1 MKNQRRVASNDDQ
14 LSEFLFGSIRPWW
27 DRRSWLRRLF
37 LIPLRSV
44 DKSYGRWSKARVSP
58 RRFRKIQ
65 ERLDREYPPD
75 KFSPSN
81 LIGRDREFNL
91 LLDSFRLHVLRH
103 PSLTKYFGREE
114 LPKAVCLAG
123 DSGTGKTFLT
133 MVSLREMLLEGY
145 RSGVLVTPVILKGS
159 DVYSEFYGKST
170 RQLGRFLDYA
180 SSVPSVVYIDEFQSF
195 GRKVRG
201 ETGAEIEDTRIQ
213 DELNRWLDKI
223 VSGKSRTMVIVA
235 TNAYEKIRED
245 IRRRLSKVSLNDGVT
260 REMLLAVVNDSLKRE
275 EWVNLKADDLLDLME
290 REVTIRRRASLT
302 PSDVQEIFREVRKS
316 KEAPLRERIRESRTD
331 LRTIERP
338 KISAGIEDFAAAA
351 RNVKLYSEQEKSQEV
366 VDAVYVMKP
375 KVSREDLGGLHDV
388 KNKILNHIALAF
400 NPSMRELGHQSNPR
414 FFMLGPPGTGK
425 TLLAMVAAAEN
436 NVGFIKV
443 RGGELM
449 SGANYMGDPE
459 KRIKD
464 LFGMVRQKSPC
475 ILLLDEADA
484 IFWGG
489 DPSSNKI
496 LAQVKAELSELR
508 PEDKVVVI
516 ATSNKEQLIDQATR
530 DRFEPNIFYIH
541 PPLNDS
547 EWNEVLAIHLR
558 SFQKYIHPEVDAPK
572 ITRMFRRQR
581 VLSPRGVAETVAE
594 AHRLWASEVAAARE
608 ISQARHDNQPIQ
620 RVLDKYQED
629 LDRLQEGLEVY
640 KGEGIR
646 LEVDTVNK
654 DNYKIRL
661 YHFQKAIASLE
672 TLEDKEHREIAE
684 ALILP
689 QQTPGVSYGLYTSDR
704 GLGGVLTI
712 QCTIRPATPGERPV
726 SVTGQ
731 ASSTALGQSFVPDD
745 SVVHSAE
752 NAVEALR
759 AWLWSKTR
767 VNIARFHVHYQIRSI
782 LEGAPGQG
790 VSGPSAGYAMV
801 NALISELAGISIPQ
815 SKVMTG
821 TIGLKMDVG
830 PVGGLGGRGREAGK
844 LVGILKAE
852 KIKVTDLLVPESNF
866 KNASDE
872 MKMIQDEGIIV
883 HPIANAPD
891 GWPILFSTN
900 VEDLDFY
907 RSQGPTSKAF
917 LIWIDTVKGEVSWQL
932 RKIPEF
938 GL

>member
-1 MKNQRRVASNDDQ
+1 MGQQRKMASNDDQ
-14 LSEFLFGSIRPWW
+14 LSEFLFGSVRPWW
-27 DRRSWLRRLF
+27 DRQPWLRRLF
-37 LIPLRSV
+37 VIALRSV

-81 LIGRDREFNL
+81 LIGRDKEFNL

-103 PSLTKYFGREE
+103 PTLTKYFGREE
-114 LPKAVCLAG
+114 LPKALCLAG

-223 VSGKSRTMVIVA
+223 VTGKSRTIVVVA

-245 IRRRLSKVSLNDGVT
+245 IRRRLTKVSLNDGVT
-260 REMLLAVVNDSLKRE
+260 RDMLLAVVQDSLKRE
-275 EWVNLKADDLLDLME
+275 DWLNLKPDDLLDLME

-316 KEAPLRERIRESRTD
+316 KEAPLREKLRESRGAIGLD
-331 LRTIERP
+331 RP
-338 KISAGIEDFAAAA
+338 RITASIQDFTLAA

-375 KVSREDLGGLHDV
+375 KVNRDDLGGLHDV

-400 NPSMRELGHQSNPR
+400 NPSMADLGHQSNPR
-414 FFMLGPPGTGK
+414 FFLLGPPGTGK

-459 KRIKD
+459 KRVKD
-464 LFGMVRQKSPC
+464 LFGLVRQKSPC

-508 PEDKVVVI
+508 PEDRVVVI

-530 DRFEPNIFYIH
+530 DRFEPNIFYVH
-541 PPLNDS
+541 PPLNDT
-547 EWNEVLAIHLR
+547 EWTEVVAIHLR
-558 SFQKYIHPEVDAPK
+558 KLQRYLDAEVDAAK
-572 ITRMFRRQR
+572 VTKMFRRQR
-581 VLSPRGVAETVAE
+581 VLSPRGVAETVSE
-594 AHRLWASEVAAARE
+594 AHRLWASEIAAAKAITDAGSSE
-608 ISQARHDNQPIQ
+608 TALKNMT
-620 RVLDKYQED
+620 LKYQED
-629 LDRLQEGLEVY
+629 IDRLNKALDAYQQEGTSLNRDQV
-640 KGEGIR
+640 
-646 LEVDTVNK
+646 TQ

-661 YHFQKAIASLE
+661 AHFQQAISSLE
-672 TLEDKEHREIAE
+672 SLEDREHREIAE
-684 ALILP
+684 SLILS
-689 QQTPGVSYGLYTSDR
+689 QAIPGVSYGLYTSER
-704 GLGGVLTI
+704 GTGGILTI
-712 QCTIRPATPGERPV
+712 QCTVQPINPGERHV

-731 ASSTALGQSFVPDD
+731 ASSMIMGQTTVPDD
-745 SVVHSAE
+745 SVIQSAQ
-752 NAVEALR
+752 NAVEAVR
-759 AWLWSKTR
+759 SWLWSKIR
-767 VNIARFHVHYQIRSI
+767 VNLAKYHVHFQIRSI
-782 LEGAPGQG
+782 LEGAPGAG

-801 NALISELAGISIPQ
+801 NALISELSNTPIAQ

-821 TIGLKMDVG
+821 SIGLKMDVG

-852 KIKVTDLLVPESNF
+852 KVKITDLLVPEANYRS
-866 KNASDE
+866 APDE
-872 MKMIQDEGIIV
+872 MKMVQDEGISV
-883 HPIANAPD
+883 HPITNAQD
-891 GWPILFSTN
+891 GWPILFSLTA
-900 VEDLDFY
+900 EEL
-907 RSQGPTSKAF
+907 A
-917 LIWIDTVKGEVSWQL
+917 
-932 RKIPEF
+932 RKIRGTLLDRESF
-938 GL
+938 IDLESTSSRVAGRS

>member
-1 MKNQRRVASNDDQ
+1 VTQQRRAASNDDQ
-14 LSEFLFGSIRPWW
+14 LSEFLFGAVRPWW
-27 DRRSWLRRLF
+27 DRQKWLRRLF
-37 LIPLRSV
+37 LVALRGV

-81 LIGRDREFNL
+81 LIGRDKEYNL
-91 LLDSFRLHVLRH
+91 LLDSFRLNVLRH
-103 PSLTKYFGREE
+103 PMLARYFGKEE

-245 IRRRLSKVSLNDGVT
+245 IRRRLTKVSLNDGVT
-260 REMLLAVVNDSLKRE
+260 REMLLAVVEDGLKRE
-275 EWVNLKADDLLDLME
+275 GWTNVKAEDLLDLME
-290 REVTIRRRASLT
+290 REVTVRRRASLT
-302 PSDVQEIFREVRKS
+302 PSDIQEILREVRKS
-316 KEAPLRERIRESRTD
+316 KEAPLREKFRDSRAD
-331 LRTIERP
+331 LRSIERP
-338 KISAGIEDFAAAA
+338 KISVTIEDFAAAA

-375 KVSREDLGGLHDV
+375 KVNREDLGGLHDV

-400 NPSMRELGHQSNPR
+400 NPSMAELGHQSNPR
-414 FFMLGPPGTGK
+414 FFLLGPPGTGK

-459 KRIKD
+459 KRVKD
-464 LFGMVRQKSPC
+464 LFGLVRQKSPC

-508 PEDKVVVI
+508 PEDRVVVI

-530 DRFEPNIFYIH
+530 DRFEPNIFYVH
-541 PPLNDS
+541 PPLNDN
-547 EWNEVLAIHLR
+547 EWNEVVAIHLR
-558 SFQKYIHPEVDAPK
+558 NLQRYLHAEVDAIK
-572 ITRMFRRQR
+572 VTKMFRRQR
-581 VLSPRGVAETVAE
+581 VLSPRGAAETVSE
-594 AHRLWASEVAAARE
+594 AHRLWASEVAAAKGITE
-608 ISQARHDNQPIQ
+608 AGTSEAAVQSMTT
-620 RVLDKYQED
+620 KYQED
-629 LDRLQEGLEVY
+629 IERLNEVLAMYQQEGTNL
-640 KGEGIR
+640 KP
-646 LEVDTVNK
+646 DQVNQAS
-654 DNYKIRL
+654 YKIRL
-661 YHFQKAIASLE
+661 FHFQKAISSLE
-672 TLEDKEHREIAE
+672 SLEDKEHREIAE

-689 QQTPGVSYGLYTSDR
+689 HAMSGVTYGLYTSER
-704 GLGGVLTI
+704 GSGGILTI
-712 QCTIRPATPGERPV
+712 QCTVRPINPGERHV

-731 ASSTALGQSFVPDD
+731 ASSMMMGQTFVPDD
-745 SVVHSAE
+745 SVIQSAE
-752 NAVEALR
+752 NVIEAVKS
-759 AWLWSKTR
+759 WLWAKTKINISKY
-767 VNIARFHVHYQIRSI
+767 HVHFQIRSI
-782 LEGAPGQG
+782 LEGAPGAG
-790 VSGPSAGYAMV
+790 VSGPSAGYAML
-801 NALISELAGISIPQ
+801 NALISEISNTPIAQ

-844 LVGILKAE
+844 LVGIMKAE
-852 KIKVTDLLVPESNF
+852 KVKITDLLVPEANF
-866 KNASDE
+866 RSAADE
-872 MKMIQDEGIIV
+872 MKMIQDEGVIV
-883 HPIANAPD
+883 HPITNAQD
-891 GWPILFSTN
+891 GWPILFSLSAEELAKKIRLALVDRESLIDIESN
-900 VEDLDFY
+900 
-907 RSQGPTSKAF
+907 SSK
-917 LIWIDTVKGEVSWQL
+917 LSGSS
-932 RKIPEF
+932 
-938 GL
+938 

>member
-1 MKNQRRVASNDDQ
+1 MASNDDQ
-14 LSEFLFGSIRPWW
+14 LSEFLFGSVRPWW
-27 DRRSWLRRLF
+27 DKHPALRRLSF
-37 LIPLRSV
+37 LALKSV
-44 DKSYGRWSKARVSP
+44 DRSYMRWSKAKVSP

-65 ERLDREYPPD
+65 ERLDREYPPE
-75 KFSPSN
+75 KYSPTN
-81 LIGRDREFNL
+81 MIGREKEFNL

-103 PSLTKYFGREE
+103 PVLEKYFGREE

-133 MVSLREMLLEGY
+133 MVALRQMLIEGY
-145 RSGVLVTPVILKGS
+145 KSGLLVTPIILKGS

-180 SSVPSVVYIDEFQSF
+180 STIPSVVYIDEFQSF
-195 GRKVRG
+195 GRKVKG
-201 ETGAEIEDTRIQ
+201 ETGAEIEDTRLQ

-223 VSGKSRTMVIVA
+223 VNGKSRTLVVVA

-245 IRRRLSKVSLNDGVT
+245 IRRRLWKVNLNDDIT
-260 REMLLAVVNDSLKRE
+260 RDMLLAVVSDSLKRE
-275 EWVNLKADDLLDLME
+275 GYTNLRAEDLLELVE
-290 REVTIRRRASLT
+290 QEITRRRKSSLT
-302 PSDVQEIFREVRKS
+302 PSDIQEVFREVRRT
-316 KEAPLRERIRESRTD
+316 KEGHLREELRGTSTGGERTMATA
-331 LRTIERP
+331 RA
-338 KISAGIEDFAAAA
+338 KFNVSMEDFVKAS
-351 RNVKLYSEQEKSQEV
+351 RNIKLYSEQEKSQEII
-366 VDAVYVMKP
+366 DAVYVMKP
-375 KVSREDLGGLHDV
+375 KQSRDDIGGLHDIKHKV
-388 KNKILNHIALAF
+388 LNHIALAF
-400 NPSMRELGHQSNPR
+400 NPVMSELGHEANPR
-414 FFMLGPPGTGK
+414 FLLIGPPGTGK
-425 TLLAMVAAAEN
+425 TLIAMVAAAEN

-459 KRIKD
+459 KRVKE
-464 LFGMVRQKSPC
+464 LFALIRQKSPC

-496 LAQVKAELSELR
+496 LAQMKAELSELR

-516 ATSNKEQLIDQATR
+516 ATSNKEQLIDQATK
-530 DRFEPNIFYIH
+530 DRFEPNIYYVH
-541 PPLNDS
+541 APLNDT
-547 EWNEVLAIHLR
+547 EWTEVLAIHLR
-558 SFQKYIHPEVDAPK
+558 TFQKYIHPEVGAAK
-572 ITRMFRRQR
+572 ITRLFRRQR
-581 VLSPRGVAETVAE
+581 VLSPRGVAETVSE

-608 ISQARHDNQPIQ
+608 LTQARKDNAPIQ
-620 RVLDKYQED
+620 RVLDKYQDD
-629 LDRLQEGLEVY
+629 LDRLKEVLDIYKQEEIRM
-640 KGEGIR
+640 EG
-646 LEVDTVNK
+646 DTVDK

-661 YHFQKAIASLE
+661 YHFQKAISSLE

-704 GLGGVLTI
+704 GLGGILTI
-712 QCTIRPATPGERPV
+712 QCTIRPLTPGERPV

-731 ASSTALGQSFVPDD
+731 ASSTVLGQSFVPDD

-752 NAVEALR
+752 NAVEAVR

-767 VNIARFHVHYQIRSI
+767 VNLARFHVHFQIRSI

-790 VSGPSAGYAMV
+790 VSGPSAGYAML
-801 NALISELAGISIPQ
+801 NALISELAGISIAQ

-852 KIKVTDLLVPESNF
+852 KVKITDLLVPEVNYRS
-866 KNASDE
+866 AGDE
-872 MKMIQDEGIIV
+872 MKMVEDEGIKV
-883 HPIANAPD
+883 HPIRSAQD
-891 GWPILFSTN
+891 GWTVLFGMS
-900 VEDLDFY
+900 
-907 RSQGPTSKAF
+907 
-917 LIWIDTVKGEVSWQL
+917 GEELAKRVRTALAERESIVDMDSISGRL
-932 RKIPEF
+932 A
-938 GL
+938 GSS

>member
-1 MKNQRRVASNDDQ
+1 MSQQRRMASNDDQ
-14 LSEFLFGSIRPWW
+14 LSEFLFGSVRPWW
-27 DRRSWLRRLF
+27 DRQPWLRRIF
-37 LIPLRSV
+37 AVALRSV

-65 ERLDREYPPD
+65 ERLDREYPPE

-81 LIGRDREFNL
+81 LIGRDKEFNL

-103 PSLTKYFGREE
+103 PTLTKYFAREE
-114 LPKAVCLAG
+114 LPKSVCLAG

-223 VSGKSRTMVIVA
+223 VSGKSRTIVIVA

-245 IRRRLSKVSLNDGVT
+245 IRRRLTKVSLNDGVT
-260 REMLLAVVNDSLKRE
+260 RDMLLAVVQDSLKRE
-275 EWVNLKADDLLDLME
+275 SWLNLKADDLLDLME
-290 REVTIRRRASLT
+290 REVTVRRRSSLT
-302 PSDVQEIFREVRKS
+302 PSDIQEIFRDVRKS
-316 KEAPLRERIRESRTD
+316 KEAPLREKLRESRGTLGLD
-331 LRTIERP
+331 RP
-338 KISAGIEDFAAAA
+338 RITASIQDFTAAA

-375 KVSREDLGGLHDV
+375 KVSRDDLGGLHDV

-400 NPSMRELGHQSNPR
+400 NPSMAELGHQSNPR
-414 FFMLGPPGTGK
+414 FFLMGPPGTGK
-425 TLLAMVAAAEN
+425 TLLAMIAAAEN

-459 KRIKD
+459 KRVKD
-464 LFGMVRQKSPC
+464 LFGLVRQKSPC

-496 LAQVKAELSELR
+496 LAQIKAELSELR
-508 PEDKVVVI
+508 PEDRVVVI

-530 DRFEPNIFYIH
+530 DRFEPNIYYVH

-547 EWNEVLAIHLR
+547 EWTEVVAIHLR
-558 SFQKYIHPEVDAPK
+558 TLQRYLHPEVDAVK
-572 ITRMFRRQR
+572 VTKMFRRQR
-581 VLSPRGVAETVAE
+581 VLSPRGVAETVSE
-594 AHRLWASEVAAARE
+594 AHRLWASEIAAAKA
-608 ISQARHDNQPIQ
+608 ISDAGNSETA
-620 RVLDKYQED
+620 VVNVTTKYQD
-629 LDRLQEGLEVY
+629 DIDRLNEMLKIYQQEG
-640 KGEGIR
+640 
-646 LEVDTVNK
+646 TVLTRDK
-654 DNYKIRL
+654 VSQDNYKIRL
-661 YHFQKAIASLE
+661 SHFQRAISSLE
-672 TLEDKEHREIAE
+672 SLEDKEHREIAE

-689 QQTPGVSYGLYTSDR
+689 QAIPGVTYGLYTSDR
-704 GLGGVLTI
+704 GTGGILTI
-712 QCTIRPATPGERPV
+712 QCTVQPINPGERHV

-731 ASSTALGQSFVPDD
+731 ASSMIMGQTMVPDD
-745 SVVHSAE
+745 SVIQSAQ
-752 NAVEALR
+752 NAVEAVR
-759 AWLWSKTR
+759 SWLWSKIR
-767 VNIARFHVHYQIRSI
+767 VNLAKYHVHFQIRSI
-782 LEGAPGQG
+782 LEGAPGAG

-801 NALISELAGISIPQ
+801 NALVSELSNTPIIQ

-821 TIGLKMDVG
+821 SIGLKMDVG

-852 KIKVTDLLVPESNF
+852 KVKITDLLVPESNYRS
-866 KNASDE
+866 APDE
-872 MKMIQDEGIIV
+872 MKMVQDEGISV
-883 HPIANAPD
+883 HPITNAQD
-891 GWPILFSTN
+891 GWPILFSLTAEELAKKIRN
-900 VEDLDFY
+900 SLVDRESLIDVE
-907 RSQGPTSKAF
+907 STSSRV
-917 LIWIDTVKGEVSWQL
+917 LGQSSS
-932 RKIPEF
+932 
-938 GL
+938 

>member
-1 MKNQRRVASNDDQ
+1 MAQRKMASNDDQ
-14 LSEFLFGSIRPWW
+14 LSEFLFGSVRPWW
-27 DRRSWLRRLF
+27 DRQPWLRRIF
-37 LIPLRSV
+37 AVALRSV

-65 ERLDREYPPD
+65 ERLDREYPPE

-81 LIGRDREFNL
+81 LIGRDKEFNL

-103 PSLTKYFGREE
+103 PTLTKYFAREE

-223 VSGKSRTMVIVA
+223 VSGKSRTIVVVA

-245 IRRRLSKVSLNDGVT
+245 IRRRLTKVSLNDGVT
-260 REMLLAVVNDSLKRE
+260 RDMLLAVVQDSLKRE
-275 EWVNLKADDLLDLME
+275 AWLNLKADDLLDLME
-290 REVTIRRRASLT
+290 REVTVRRRSSLT
-302 PSDVQEIFREVRKS
+302 PSDIQEIFREVRKS
-316 KEAPLRERIRESRTD
+316 KEAPLREKLRESRGALGLD
-331 LRTIERP
+331 RP
-338 KISAGIEDFAAAA
+338 RISASIQDFTVAA

-375 KVSREDLGGLHDV
+375 KVGRDDLGGLHDV

-400 NPSMRELGHQSNPR
+400 NPSMAELGHQSNPR
-414 FFMLGPPGTGK
+414 FFLMGPPGTGK
-425 TLLAMVAAAEN
+425 TLLAMIAAAEN

-459 KRIKD
+459 KRVKD
-464 LFGMVRQKSPC
+464 LFGLVRQKSPC

-496 LAQVKAELSELR
+496 LAQIKAELSELR
-508 PEDKVVVI
+508 PEDRVVVI

-530 DRFEPNIFYIH
+530 DRFEPNIYYVH

-547 EWNEVLAIHLR
+547 EWTEVVAIHLR
-558 SFQKYIHPEVDAPK
+558 NLQRYLHPEVDAGK
-572 ITRMFRRQR
+572 VTKMFRRQR
-581 VLSPRGVAETVAE
+581 VLSPRGVAETVSE
-594 AHRLWASEVAAARE
+594 AHRFWASEIAAAKAITDAGNSE
-608 ISQARHDNQPIQ
+608 VVVEN
-620 RVLDKYQED
+620 VTTKYQDDIE
-629 LDRLQEGLEVY
+629 RLNEMLKIYQQEG
-640 KGEGIR
+640 
-646 LEVDTVNK
+646 TVLTRDRVSQ

-661 YHFQKAIASLE
+661 SHFQRAISSLE
-672 TLEDKEHREIAE
+672 SLEDKEHREIAE

-689 QQTPGVSYGLYTSDR
+689 QAIPGVTYGLYTSDR
-704 GLGGVLTI
+704 GTGGILTI
-712 QCTIRPATPGERPV
+712 QCTVQPINPGERHV

-731 ASSTALGQSFVPDD
+731 ASSMIMGQTTVPDD
-745 SVVHSAE
+745 SVIQSAQ
-752 NAVEALR
+752 NAVEAVR
-759 AWLWSKTR
+759 SWLWSKIR
-767 VNIARFHVHYQIRSI
+767 VNLAKYHVHFQIRSI
-782 LEGAPGQG
+782 LEGAPGAG

-801 NALISELAGISIPQ
+801 NALVSELSNTPIIQ

-821 TIGLKMDVG
+821 SIGLKMDVG

-852 KIKVTDLLVPESNF
+852 KVKITDLLVPEANYRS
-866 KNASDE
+866 APDE
-872 MKMIQDEGIIV
+872 MKMVQDEGISV
-883 HPIANAPD
+883 HPITNAQD
-891 GWPILFSTN
+891 GWPILFSLTADELAKKIRN
-900 VEDLDFY
+900 ALVDRDSLIDIESTSSRVLG
-907 RSQGPTSKAF
+907 QGS
-917 LIWIDTVKGEVSWQL
+917 S
-932 RKIPEF
+932 
-938 GL
+938 

>member
-1 MKNQRRVASNDDQ
+1 M
-14 LSEFLFGSIRPWW
+14 
-27 DRRSWLRRLF
+27 
-37 LIPLRSV
+37 V
-44 DKSYGRWSKARVSP
+44 DKSYSRWSKARVSP

-65 ERLDREYPPD
+65 ERLDREYPPE

-81 LIGRDREFNL
+81 LIGRDKEFNL

-103 PSLTKYFGREE
+103 PTLTKYFAREE
-114 LPKAVCLAG
+114 LPKALCLAG

-223 VSGKSRTMVIVA
+223 VSGKSRTIVVVA

-245 IRRRLSKVSLNDGVT
+245 IRRRLQKVSLNDGVT
-260 REMLLAVVNDSLKRE
+260 RDMLLAVVQDSLRRE
-275 EWVNLKADDLLDLME
+275 SWQNLKADDLLDLME

-316 KEAPLRERIRESRTD
+316 KEAPLRERIRESGAG
-331 LRTIERP
+331 LRSLDRP
-338 KISAGIEDFAAAA
+338 KISASIEDFAAAS

-375 KVSREDLGGLHDV
+375 KVNREDLGGLHDV

-400 NPSMRELGHQSNPR
+400 NPSMAELGHQSNPR
-414 FFMLGPPGTGK
+414 FFLLGPPGTGK

-459 KRIKD
+459 KRVKD
-464 LFGMVRQKSPC
+464 LFSLVRQKSPC

-508 PEDKVVVI
+508 PEDRVVVI

-530 DRFEPNIFYIH
+530 DRFEPNIYYVH
-541 PPLNDS
+541 PPLNDT
-547 EWNEVLAIHLR
+547 EWTEVVAIHLR
-558 SFQKYIHPEVDAPK
+558 KLQRYLHLEVDAGK
-572 ITRMFRRQR
+572 ITKMFRRQR
-581 VLSPRGVAETVAE
+581 VLSPRGVAETVSE
-594 AHRLWASEVAAARE
+594 AHRLWASEIAAAKGITAAAGSEAIR
-608 ISQARHDNQPIQ
+608 QN
-620 RVLDKYQED
+620 VMTKYQDDIE
-629 LDRLQEGLEVY
+629 RLNEALEVY
-640 KGEGIR
+640 RKEGSSMKASD
-646 LEVDTVNK
+646 VSQ
-654 DNYKIRL
+654 DNYKMRL
-661 YHFQKAIASLE
+661 FHFQQAISSLE
-672 TLEDKEHREIAE
+672 SLEDKEHREIAE
-684 ALILP
+684 SLILS
-689 QQTPGVSYGLYTSDR
+689 QALPGVTYGLYTSER
-704 GLGGVLTI
+704 GSGGILTI
-712 QCTIRPATPGERPV
+712 QCTVRPLNSGERQV
-726 SVTGQ
+726 TVTGQ
-731 ASSTALGQSFVPDD
+731 ASSMIMGQTSVPDD
-745 SVVHSAE
+745 SVIQSAQ
-752 NAVEALR
+752 NAVEAVKS
-759 AWLWSKTR
+759 WLWARTR
-767 VNIARFHVHYQIRSI
+767 MNLGKYHVQFQIRSI
-782 LEGAPGQG
+782 LEGAPGAG
-790 VSGPSAGYAMV
+790 VSGPSAGYAML
-801 NALISELAGISIPQ
+801 NALISELSNTPIIQ

-821 TIGLKMDVG
+821 SIGLKMDVG

-852 KIKVTDLLVPESNF
+852 KVKITDLLLPDANYRS
-866 KNASDE
+866 ADDE
-872 MKMIQDEGIIV
+872 MKMIRDEGISV
-883 HPIANAPD
+883 HPITNAQD
-891 GWPILFSTN
+891 GWPILFGLGSDELAKKIRAGLVDRESLVDIESTGSRAL
-900 VEDLDFY
+900 EH
-907 RSQGPTSKAF
+907 G
-917 LIWIDTVKGEVSWQL
+917 
-932 RKIPEF
+932 
-938 GL
+938 

>member
-1 MKNQRRVASNDDQ
+1 MGQKRRMASNDDQ
-14 LSEFLFGSIRPWW
+14 LSEFLFGSVRPWW
-27 DRRSWLRRLF
+27 DRQPWLRRVF
-37 LIPLRSV
+37 TIALRSV
-44 DKSYGRWSKARVSP
+44 DKSYSRWSKARVSP

-81 LIGRDREFNL
+81 LIGRDKEFNL

-103 PSLTKYFGREE
+103 PTLTKYFGREE

-145 RSGVLVTPVILKGS
+145 RGGVLVTPVILKGS

-223 VSGKSRTMVIVA
+223 VSGKSRTIVVVA

-245 IRRRLSKVSLNDGVT
+245 IRRRLTKVSLNDGVT
-260 REMLLAVVNDSLKRE
+260 REMLLAVVQDFLKRE
-275 EWVNLKADDLLDLME
+275 GWLNLKADDLLDLME
-290 REVTIRRRASLT
+290 REVTVRRRASLT
-302 PSDVQEIFREVRKS
+302 PSDIQEIFREVRKS
-316 KEAPLRERIRESRTD
+316 KEAPLREKLRESKGALGLD
-331 LRTIERP
+331 RP
-338 KISAGIEDFAAAA
+338 RITASVQAFAIAA

-388 KNKILNHIALAF
+388 KNKVLNHIALAF

-414 FFMLGPPGTGK
+414 FFLLGPPGTGK

-508 PEDKVVVI
+508 PEDRVVVI

-541 PPLNDS
+541 PPLNDT
-547 EWNEVLAIHLR
+547 EWIEVVAIHLR
-558 SFQKYIHPEVDAPK
+558 KLQPYLHPEVDAAK
-572 ITRMFRRQR
+572 ITKMFRRQR
-581 VLSPRGVAETVAE
+581 VLSPRGVAETVSE
-594 AHRLWASEVAAARE
+594 AHRLWASEIAAARGITDAGGSE
-608 ISQARHDNQPIQ
+608 SAVHNITTRFE
-620 RVLDKYQED
+620 ED
-629 LDRLQEGLEVY
+629 LDRLKEVLGIYQQEGTVLKQDQVSQDDY
-640 KGEGIR
+640 KLR
-646 LEVDTVNK
+646 LF
-654 DNYKIRL
+654 
-661 YHFQKAIASLE
+661 HFQRAISSLE
-672 TLEDKEHREIAE
+672 SLEDKEHREISE
-684 ALILP
+684 ALILS
-689 QQTPGVSYGLYTSDR
+689 QALSGVTYGLYTSDR
-704 GLGGVLTI
+704 GSGGILTI
-712 QCTIRPATPGERPV
+712 QCNVRPANSGERHV

-731 ASSTALGQSFVPDD
+731 ASSMIMGQTFVPDH
-745 SVVHSAE
+745 SVIESAE
-752 NAVEALR
+752 NAVEAVKS
-759 AWLWSKTR
+759 WLWSRTR
-767 VNIARFHVHYQIRSI
+767 VDLSKYHVHFQIRSI
-782 LEGAPGQG
+782 LEGAPGAG
-790 VSGPSAGYAMV
+790 VSGPSAGYAML
-801 NALISELAGISIPQ
+801 NALISELSNTPIIQ

-821 TIGLKMDVG
+821 TIGVKMDVG

-852 KIKVTDLLVPESNF
+852 KVKITDLLVPDSNYRSA
-866 KNASDE
+866 KDE
-872 MKMIQDEGIIV
+872 MKMVQDEGIII
-883 HPIANAPD
+883 HPITNAQD
-891 GWPILFSTN
+891 GWPILFNLTSEELAKKIRAALFDRESL
-900 VEDLDFY
+900 VDLESNSSRFVGNQ
-907 RSQGPTSKAF
+907 S
-917 LIWIDTVKGEVSWQL
+917 
-932 RKIPEF
+932 
-938 GL
+938 

>member
-1 MKNQRRVASNDDQ
+1 MASNDDQ
-14 LSEFLFGSIRPWW
+14 VSEFLFGSVRPWW
-27 DRRSWLRRLF
+27 DKHKWLRRASF
-37 LIPLRSV
+37 LALKTVDRSYV
-44 DKSYGRWSKARVSP
+44 RWSKARVSP
-58 RRFRKIQ
+58 RRFKKIQ
-65 ERLDREYPPD
+65 ERLDREYPPE

-81 LIGRDREFNL
+81 MIGREKEFNL

-145 RSGVLVTPVILKGS
+145 RSGVLVTPVVLKGS

-195 GRKVRG
+195 GRKVKG
-201 ETGAEIEDTRIQ
+201 ETGAEIEDTRLQ
-213 DELNRWLDKI
+213 DELNRWIDKM
-223 VSGKSRTMVIVA
+223 VSGKSRTLVIVA

-245 IRRRLSKVSLNDGVT
+245 IRRRLTKVSLNDGIT
-260 REMLLAVVNDSLKRE
+260 REMLLAVVNDFLKRE
-275 EWVNLKADDLLDLME
+275 GWTNIKGEDLLDLLE
-290 REVTIRRRASLT
+290 REVTIRRRSSLT
-302 PSDVQEIFREVRKS
+302 PSDIQEIFREVRKT
-316 KEAPLRERIRESRTD
+316 KEAPFRERFRD
-331 LRTIERP
+331 P
-338 KISAGIEDFAAAA
+338 KSTLKDFEKPKLTAIIDDFVTAA
-351 RNVKLYSEQEKSQEV
+351 RTMKFYSEQEKSQEIT
-366 VDAVYVMKP
+366 DAVYVMKP
-375 KVSREDLGGLHDV
+375 KVSRDDIGGLHDL
-388 KNKILNHIALAF
+388 KHKILNHVALAF
-400 NPSMRELGHQSNPR
+400 NPSMAELGHESNPR
-414 FFMLGPPGTGK
+414 FFLLGPPGTGK
-425 TLLAMVAAAEN
+425 TLMAMVAAAEN
-436 NVGFIKV
+436 SAGFIKV

-449 SGANYMGDPE
+449 SGASYMGDPE
-459 KRIKD
+459 KRIKE
-464 LFGMVRQKSPC
+464 LFALVRQKSPC

-484 IFWGG
+484 IFWGA
-489 DPSSNKI
+489 DPTSNKI

-508 PEDKVVVI
+508 PEDRVVAM
-516 ATSNKEQLIDQATR
+516 ATTNKEQLIDQATK

-541 PPLNDS
+541 TPLNDS

-594 AHRLWASEVAAARE
+594 AHRLWASEVAAAME

-629 LDRLQEGLEVY
+629 LDRLKEVLEVY

-767 VNIARFHVHYQIRSI
+767 VNLARFHVHYQIRSI

-801 NALISELAGISIPQ
+801 N
-815 SKVMTG
+815 
-821 TIGLKMDVG
+821 
-830 PVGGLGGRGREAGK
+830 
-844 LVGILKAE
+844 
-852 KIKVTDLLVPESNF
+852 
-866 KNASDE
+866 
-872 MKMIQDEGIIV
+872 
-883 HPIANAPD
+883 
-891 GWPILFSTN
+891 
-900 VEDLDFY
+900 
-907 RSQGPTSKAF
+907 
-917 LIWIDTVKGEVSWQL
+917 
-932 RKIPEF
+932 
-938 GL
+938 

>member
-1 MKNQRRVASNDDQ
+1 MGQKRRMASNDDQ
-14 LSEFLFGSIRPWW
+14 LSEFLFGSVRPWW
-27 DRRSWLRRLF
+27 DRQPWLRRVF
-37 LIPLRSV
+37 TIALRSV
-44 DKSYGRWSKARVSP
+44 DKSYSRWSKARVSP

-81 LIGRDREFNL
+81 LIGRDKEFNL

-103 PSLTKYFGREE
+103 PTLTKYFGREE

-145 RSGVLVTPVILKGS
+145 RGGVLVTPVILKGS

-223 VSGKSRTMVIVA
+223 VSGKSRTIVVVA

-245 IRRRLSKVSLNDGVT
+245 IRRRLTKVSLNDGVT
-260 REMLLAVVNDSLKRE
+260 REMLLAVVQDFLKRE
-275 EWVNLKADDLLDLME
+275 GWLNLKADDLLDLME
-290 REVTIRRRASLT
+290 REVTVRRRASLT
-302 PSDVQEIFREVRKS
+302 PSDIQEIFREVRKS
-316 KEAPLRERIRESRTD
+316 KEAPLREKLRESKGALGLD
-331 LRTIERP
+331 RP
-338 KISAGIEDFAAAA
+338 RITASVQDFAIAA

-366 VDAVYVMKP
+366 TDAVYIMKP

-388 KNKILNHIALAF
+388 KNKILNHVALAF
-400 NPSMRELGHQSNPR
+400 NPSMAELGQQSNPR
-414 FFMLGPPGTGK
+414 FFLMGPPGTGK

-459 KRIKD
+459 KRVKD
-464 LFGMVRQKSPC
+464 LFGLVRQKSPC

-508 PEDKVVVI
+508 PEDRVVVI

-541 PPLNDS
+541 PPLNDT
-547 EWNEVLAIHLR
+547 EWIEVVAIHLR
-558 SFQKYIHPEVDAPK
+558 KMQPYLHPEVDAAK
-572 ITRMFRRQR
+572 ITKMFRRQR
-581 VLSPRGVAETVAE
+581 ILSPRGVAETVSE
-594 AHRLWASEVAAARE
+594 AHRLWASEIAAARGITDAGASE
-608 ISQARHDNQPIQ
+608 SAVNNITT
-620 RVLDKYQED
+620 KYQED
-629 LDRLQEGLEVY
+629 LDRLKEVLAIYQQEGTTLNREQVNQNDY
-640 KGEGIR
+640 KLR
-646 LEVDTVNK
+646 LF
-654 DNYKIRL
+654 
-661 YHFQKAIASLE
+661 HFQKAISSLE
-672 TLEDKEHREIAE
+672 SLEDKEHREIAE
-684 ALILP
+684 ALILSQP
-689 QQTPGVSYGLYTSDR
+689 LSGVTYGLYTSER
-704 GLGGVLTI
+704 GSGGILTI
-712 QCTIRPATPGERPV
+712 QCNVRPANSGERHV

-731 ASSTALGQSFVPDD
+731 ASSTIMGQTFVPDH
-745 SVVHSAE
+745 SVIESAE
-752 NAVEALR
+752 NAVEAVKS
-759 AWLWSKTR
+759 WLWSRTR
-767 VNIARFHVHYQIRSI
+767 VDLSKYHVHFQIRSI
-782 LEGAPGQG
+782 LEGAPGAG
-790 VSGPSAGYAMV
+790 VSGPSAGYAML
-801 NALISELAGISIPQ
+801 NALISELSNTPIIQ

-844 LVGILKAE
+844 LDGILKAE
-852 KIKVTDLLVPESNF
+852 KVKITDLLVPDSNYRS
-866 KNASDE
+866 APDE
-872 MKMIQDEGIIV
+872 MKMVQDEGISV
-883 HPIANAPD
+883 HPITNAQD
-891 GWPILFSTN
+891 GWPILFSMTSEELARK
-900 VEDLDFY
+900 VRGALLD
-907 RSQGPTSKAF
+907 RESLVDIESTSSRV
-917 LIWIDTVKGEVSWQL
+917 LGQS
-932 RKIPEF
+932 
-938 GL
+938 

>member
-1 MKNQRRVASNDDQ
+1 VASKIRVASNDDQ
-14 LSEFLFGSIRPWW
+14 LSEFLFGSVRPWW
-27 DRRSWLRRLF
+27 DRQPWLRRLF
-37 LIPLRSV
+37 VIPLKSV
-44 DKSYGRWSKARVSP
+44 DKSYSRWSKARVSP

-75 KFSPSN
+75 KFSPAN
-81 LIGRDREFNL
+81 LIGRDKEFNTL
-91 LLDSFRLHVLRH
+91 MDSFRLHVLRH
-103 PSLTKYFGREE
+103 PMLAKYFGRDE
-114 LPKAVCLAG
+114 LPKAICLAG

-133 MVSLREMLLEGY
+133 MVTLRQMLLEGY
-145 RSGVLVTPVILKGS
+145 RAGVLVTPVILKGS

-201 ETGAEIEDTRIQ
+201 ETGAEIEDTRLQ

-223 VSGKSRTMVIVA
+223 VSGKTRTLVVVA

-245 IRRRLSKVSLNDGVT
+245 IRRRLTKVSLNDGVT
-260 REMLLAVVNDSLKRE
+260 REMLLAVVEDSIKRE
-275 EWVNLKADDLLDLME
+275 AWLGLKAEDLLDLME
-290 REVTIRRRASLT
+290 REVTMRRRASLT
-302 PSDVQEIFREVRKS
+302 PSDIQEIFREVRKS
-316 KEAPLRERIRESRTD
+316 KEAPLREKFRDNRNLSAS
-331 LRTIERP
+331 IERP
-338 KISAGIEDFAAAA
+338 KISVKIDDFVIAA
-351 RNVKLYSEQEKSQEV
+351 RNIKLYSEQEKSQEV
-366 VDAVYVMKP
+366 TDAVYVSKP
-375 KVSREDLGGLHDV
+375 KVNREDVGGLHDV

-400 NPSMRELGHQSNPR
+400 NPSMAELGHQSNPR
-414 FFMLGPPGTGK
+414 FFLLGPPGTGK

-459 KRIKD
+459 KRVKD
-464 LFGMVRQKSPC
+464 LFSLVRQKSPC

-530 DRFEPNIFYIH
+530 DRFEPNIYYVH
-541 PPLNDS
+541 PPQNDS
-547 EWNEVLAIHLR
+547 EWNEVVGIHLKTFSR
-558 SFQKYIHPEVDAPK
+558 YLHPEVDAGK
-572 ITRMFRRQR
+572 ITKMFRRQR
-581 VLSPRGVAETVAE
+581 ILSPRGAAETVSE
-594 AHRLWASEVAAARE
+594 AHRMWASEVAAARE
-608 ISQARHDNQPIQ
+608 VTQAKGQETSLQ
-620 RVLDKYQED
+620 AVTLKYQDD
-629 LDRLQEGLEVY
+629 LDRLDQLLAIYKNEGSELTP
-640 KGEGIR
+640 
-646 LEVDTVNK
+646 DQVNQ

-661 YHFQKAIASLE
+661 FHFQRAISSLE
-672 TLEDKEHREIAE
+672 SLEDKEHREIAE
-684 ALILP
+684 ALILT
-689 QQTPGVSYGLYTSDR
+689 QAIPGVTYGLYTSDR
-704 GLGGVLTI
+704 GSGGILTI
-712 QCTIRPATPGERPV
+712 QCTVRPINPGERHV

-731 ASSTALGQSFVPDD
+731 ASSMMMGQSFVPDD
-745 SVVHSAE
+745 SVIQSAT
-752 NAVEALR
+752 NAVEAVR
-759 AWLWSKTR
+759 SWLWLKARANLT
-767 VNIARFHVHYQIRSI
+767 RFHVAFQIRSI

-790 VSGPSAGYAMV
+790 VSGPSAGYALL
-801 NALISELAGISIPQ
+801 NALVSELSGIPIPQ
-815 SKVMTG
+815 SRVMTG
-821 TIGLKMDVG
+821 TIGLKMDIG

-852 KIKVTDLLVPESNF
+852 KIKVTDLLIPESNF

-891 GWPILFSTN
+891 GWPILFSMN
-900 VEDLDFY
+900 AEDLAKKIRQSLIERESVVDM
-907 RSQGPTSKAF
+907 GPSSSRLVGSSGT
-917 LIWIDTVKGEVSWQL
+917 
-932 RKIPEF
+932 
-938 GL
+938 

>member
-1 MKNQRRVASNDDQ
+1 MAQKRRMASNDDQ
-14 LSEFLFGSIRPWW
+14 LSEFLFGSVRPWW
-27 DRRSWLRRLF
+27 DRQPWLRRF
-37 LIPLRSV
+37 FVVALRSV

-65 ERLDREYPPD
+65 ERLDREYPPE

-81 LIGRDREFNL
+81 LIGRDKEFNL

-103 PSLTKYFGREE
+103 PTLTKYFGREE

-223 VSGKSRTMVIVA
+223 VSGKSRTLVIVA

-245 IRRRLSKVSLNDGVT
+245 IRRRLTKVSLNDGVT
-260 REMLLAVVNDSLKRE
+260 RDMLQAVVQDSLKRE
-275 EWVNLKADDLLDLME
+275 GWLNLKADDLLDLME
-290 REVTIRRRASLT
+290 REVTVRRRSSLT
-302 PSDVQEIFREVRKS
+302 PSDIQEIFREVRKS
-316 KEAPLRERIRESRTD
+316 KEAPLREKLRESRGALGLD
-331 LRTIERP
+331 RP
-338 KISAGIEDFAAAA
+338 TISASIQDFTIAA

-375 KVSREDLGGLHDV
+375 KVSRDDLGGLHDV

-400 NPSMRELGHQSNPR
+400 NPAMAELGHQSNPR
-414 FFMLGPPGTGK
+414 FFLMGPPGTGK

-459 KRIKD
+459 KRVKD
-464 LFGMVRQKSPC
+464 LFGLVRQKSPC

-496 LAQVKAELSELR
+496 LAQIKAELSELR
-508 PEDKVVVI
+508 PEDRVVVI

-541 PPLNDS
+541 PPLNDT
-547 EWNEVLAIHLR
+547 EWTEVVAIHLR
-558 SFQKYIHPEVDAPK
+558 KLQRYLHPEVDATK
-572 ITRMFRRQR
+572 VTKMFRRQR
-581 VLSPRGVAETVAE
+581 VLSPRGVAETVSE
-594 AHRLWASEVAAARE
+594 AHRLWASEIAAAKAMTDAGASE
-608 ISQARHDNQPIQ
+608 QT
-620 RVLDKYQED
+620 VLSVTTKYEED
-629 LDRLQEGLEVY
+629 IDRLNEALKVYEREGTILKRDEVSQ
-640 KGEGIR
+640 
-646 LEVDTVNK
+646 

-661 YHFQKAIASLE
+661 FHFQRAISSLE
-672 TLEDKEHREIAE
+672 SLEDKEHREIAE
-684 ALILP
+684 ALILS
-689 QQTPGVSYGLYTSDR
+689 QAIPGVTYGLYTSER
-704 GLGGVLTI
+704 GSGGILTI
-712 QCTIRPATPGERPV
+712 QCTVRPINPGERHV

-731 ASSTALGQSFVPDD
+731 ASSMIMGQTSVPDD
-745 SVVHSAE
+745 SVIQSAQ
-752 NAVEALR
+752 NAVEAVR
-759 AWLWSKTR
+759 SWLWSKTR
-767 VNIARFHVHYQIRSI
+767 VNLAKYHVHFQIRSI
-782 LEGAPGQG
+782 LEGAPGAG
-790 VSGPSAGYAMV
+790 VSGPSAGYAML
-801 NALISELAGISIPQ
+801 NALISELSNTPITQ

-821 TIGLKMDVG
+821 SIGLKMDVG

-852 KIKVTDLLVPESNF
+852 KVKITDLLVPEANYRS
-866 KNASDE
+866 APDE
-872 MKMIQDEGIIV
+872 MKMVQDEGVSV
-883 HPIANAPD
+883 HPITGAQD
-891 GWPILFSTN
+891 GWPILFAQNSDELAKKIRGALLDRESLIDVESTASR
-900 VEDLDFY
+900 LAG
-907 RSQGPTSKAF
+907 SS
-917 LIWIDTVKGEVSWQL
+917 
-932 RKIPEF
+932 
-938 GL
+938 

>member
-1 MKNQRRVASNDDQ
+1 MASNDDQ
-14 LSEFLFGSIRPWW
+14 LSEFLFGSVRPWW
-27 DRRSWLRRLF
+27 DRQPWLRRF
-37 LIPLRSV
+37 FVVALRSV

-65 ERLDREYPPD
+65 ERLDREYPPE

-81 LIGRDREFNL
+81 LIGRDKEFNL

-103 PSLTKYFGREE
+103 PTLTKYFGREE

-145 RSGVLVTPVILKGS
+145 RSGILVTPVILKGS

-245 IRRRLSKVSLNDGVT
+245 IRRRLTKVSLNDGVT
-260 REMLLAVVNDSLKRE
+260 REMLLAVVQDSLKRE
-275 EWVNLKADDLLDLME
+275 GWLNLKADDLLDLME
-290 REVTIRRRASLT
+290 REVTIRRRSSLT
-302 PSDVQEIFREVRKS
+302 PSDIQEIFREVRKS
-316 KEAPLRERIRESRTD
+316 KEAPLREKLRESKGALGLD
-331 LRTIERP
+331 RP
-338 KISAGIEDFAAAA
+338 KLSANIQDFTIAA

-375 KVSREDLGGLHDV
+375 KVSRDDLGGLHDV

-400 NPSMRELGHQSNPR
+400 NPSMAELGNQSNPR
-414 FFMLGPPGTGK
+414 FFLMGPPGTGK

-459 KRIKD
+459 KRVKD
-464 LFGMVRQKSPC
+464 LFGLVRQKSPC

-508 PEDKVVVI
+508 SEDRVVVI

-530 DRFEPNIFYIH
+530 DRFEPNIFYVH
-541 PPLNDS
+541 PPLNDA
-547 EWNEVLAIHLR
+547 EWTEVVAIHLR
-558 SFQKYIHPEVDAPK
+558 KLQRFLHPEVDATK
-572 ITRMFRRQR
+572 VTKMFRRQR
-581 VLSPRGVAETVAE
+581 VLSPRGVAETVSE
-594 AHRLWASEVAAARE
+594 AHRLWASEIAAAKA
-608 ISQARHDNQPIQ
+608 ITDSGVSQVAIQ
-620 RVLDKYQED
+620 NVTTKYEED
-629 LDRLQEGLEVY
+629 IDRLTEALKVYQQEGTSL
-640 KGEGIR
+640 KQ
-646 LEVDTVNK
+646 DQVNQ

-661 YHFQKAIASLE
+661 FHFQKAISSLE
-672 TLEDKEHREIAE
+672 SLEDKEHREIAE
-684 ALILP
+684 ALILSVAI
-689 QQTPGVSYGLYTSDR
+689 PGVTYGLYTSER
-704 GLGGVLTI
+704 GSGGILTI
-712 QCTIRPATPGERPV
+712 QCTVRPTNSGERHV

-731 ASSTALGQSFVPDD
+731 ASSMIMGQTSVPDD
-745 SVVHSAE
+745 SVIQSAQ
-752 NAVEALR
+752 NAVEAVR
-759 AWLWSKTR
+759 SWLWSKIR
-767 VNIARFHVHYQIRSI
+767 VNLAKYHVHFQIRSI
-782 LEGAPGQG
+782 LEGAPGAG
-790 VSGPSAGYAMV
+790 VSGPSAGYAML
-801 NALISELAGISIPQ
+801 NALISELSDTTIIQ

-821 TIGLKMDVG
+821 SIGLKMDVG

-852 KIKVTDLLVPESNF
+852 KVKITDLLVPEANYKS
-866 KNASDE
+866 APDE
-872 MKMIQDEGIIV
+872 MKMVQDEGITV
-883 HPIANAPD
+883 HPITNAQD
-891 GWPILFSTN
+891 GWPILFSLTAEELAKKIRAALLDRESL
-900 VEDLDFY
+900 VDLE
-907 RSQGPTSKAF
+907 GTSARI
-917 LIWIDTVKGEVSWQL
+917 LGQS
-932 RKIPEF
+932 
-938 GL
+938 

>member
-1 MKNQRRVASNDDQ
+1 MASNDDQ
-14 LSEFLFGSIRPWW
+14 LSEFLFGSVRPWW
-27 DRRSWLRRLF
+27 DRQPWLRRF
-37 LIPLRSV
+37 FVVALRSV

-65 ERLDREYPPD
+65 ERLDREYPPE

-81 LIGRDREFNL
+81 LIGRDKEFNL

-103 PSLTKYFGREE
+103 PTLTKYFGREE

-145 RSGVLVTPVILKGS
+145 RSGILVTPVILKGS

-245 IRRRLSKVSLNDGVT
+245 IRRRLTKVSLNDGVT
-260 REMLLAVVNDSLKRE
+260 REMLLAVVQDSLKRE
-275 EWVNLKADDLLDLME
+275 GWLNLKADDLLDLME
-290 REVTIRRRASLT
+290 REVTIRRRSSLT
-302 PSDVQEIFREVRKS
+302 PSDIQEIFREVRKS
-316 KEAPLRERIRESRTD
+316 KEAPLREKLRESKGALGLD
-331 LRTIERP
+331 RP
-338 KISAGIEDFAAAA
+338 KLSANIQDFTIAA

-375 KVSREDLGGLHDV
+375 KVSRDDLGGLHDV

-400 NPSMRELGHQSNPR
+400 NPSMAELGNQSNPR
-414 FFMLGPPGTGK
+414 FFLMGPPGTGK

-459 KRIKD
+459 KRVKD
-464 LFGMVRQKSPC
+464 LFGLVRQKSPC

-508 PEDKVVVI
+508 SEDRVVVI

-530 DRFEPNIFYIH
+530 DRFEPNIFYVH
-541 PPLNDS
+541 PPLNDA
-547 EWNEVLAIHLR
+547 EWTEVVAIHLR
-558 SFQKYIHPEVDAPK
+558 KLQRFLHPEVDATK
-572 ITRMFRRQR
+572 VTKMFRRQR
-581 VLSPRGVAETVAE
+581 VLSPRGVAETVSE
-594 AHRLWASEVAAARE
+594 AHRLWASEIAAAKA
-608 ISQARHDNQPIQ
+608 ITDSGVSQVAIQ
-620 RVLDKYQED
+620 NVTTKYEED
-629 LDRLQEGLEVY
+629 IDRLTEALKVYQQEGTSL
-640 KGEGIR
+640 KQ
-646 LEVDTVNK
+646 DQVNQ

-661 YHFQKAIASLE
+661 FHFQKAISSLE
-672 TLEDKEHREIAE
+672 SLEDKEHREIAE
-684 ALILP
+684 ALILS
-689 QQTPGVSYGLYTSDR
+689 QAIPGVTYGLYTSER
-704 GLGGVLTI
+704 GSGGILTI
-712 QCTIRPATPGERPV
+712 QCTVRPTNSGERHV

-731 ASSTALGQSFVPDD
+731 ASSMIMGQTSVPDD
-745 SVVHSAE
+745 SVIQSAQ
-752 NAVEALR
+752 NAVEAVR
-759 AWLWSKTR
+759 SWLWSKIR
-767 VNIARFHVHYQIRSI
+767 VNLAKYHVHFQIRSI
-782 LEGAPGQG
+782 LEGAPGAG
-790 VSGPSAGYAMV
+790 VSGPSAGYAML
-801 NALISELAGISIPQ
+801 NALISELSDTTIIQ

-821 TIGLKMDVG
+821 SIGLKMDVG

-852 KIKVTDLLVPESNF
+852 KVKITDLLVPEANYKS
-866 KNASDE
+866 APDE
-872 MKMIQDEGIIV
+872 MKMVQDEGITV
-883 HPIANAPD
+883 HPITNAQD
-891 GWPILFSTN
+891 GWPILFSLTAEELAKKIRAALLDRESL
-900 VEDLDFY
+900 VDLE
-907 RSQGPTSKAF
+907 GTSARI
-917 LIWIDTVKGEVSWQL
+917 LGQS
-932 RKIPEF
+932 
-938 GL
+938 